1 MNMVVNLNNTLL
13 GNSLKISKANLKII
27 KTLLQ
32 IKCVTILGDYVIR
45 EKENQEL

>member
-1 MNMVVNLNNTLL
+1 MTEVVDLNNKPL

-32 IKCVTILGDYVIR
+32 VKCVTILGDYVIR